1 VCAVIAGSSAFR
13 EHSDLSDI
21 EKPVKY
27 WYGGPM
33 GVVPTPDTKSQK
45 RRRSQRLK
53 ARVSIEVRTQT
64 LEKHTASERTE
75 ALIINA
81 HGGLILLSMKV
92 APDQLVTVV
101 NLKTGDELLSRVTS
115 LGPSFMGKTEVGVEF
130 IKPSPEFWGV
140 ATA

>member
-1 VCAVIAGSSAFR
+1 MA
-13 EHSDLSDI
+13 I
-21 EKPVKY
+21 E
-27 WYGGPM
+27 
-33 GVVPTPDTKSQK
+33 PTPDTKSER

-53 ARVSIEVRTQT
+53 ARVPIEVRSQT
-64 LEKHTASERTE
+64 VEKHTASEKTE

-101 NLKTGDELLSRVTS
+101 NLNTGDELLSRITS

-130 IKPSPEFWGV
+130 IKPSPDFWGV
-140 ATA
+140 PSVPKA

>member
-1 VCAVIAGSSAFR
+1 MA
-13 EHSDLSDI
+13 I
-21 EKPVKY
+21 ES
-27 WYGGPM
+27 
-33 GVVPTPDTKSQK
+33 TPDTKSER

-53 ARVSIEVRTQT
+53 ARVPIEVRAQM
-64 LEKHTASERTE
+64 LEKHTALERTE

-101 NLKTGDELLSRVTS
+101 NLNTGDELLSRVTS

-130 IKPSPEFWGV
+130 IKPSPDFWGV
-140 ATA
+140 KSLPKL

>member
-1 VCAVIAGSSAFR
+1 MAIQPS
-13 EHSDLSDI
+13 
-21 EKPVKY
+21 
-27 WYGGPM
+27 
-33 GVVPTPDTKSQK
+33 PDTKSQK

-53 ARVSIEVRTQT
+53 ARVTIEVRAQT
-64 LEKHTASERTE
+64 AEKQSVTEKTE

-130 IKPSPEFWGV
+130 IKPSPQFWDV
-140 ATA
+140 SPVSSH

>member
-1 VCAVIAGSSAFR
+1 
-13 EHSDLSDI
+13 
-21 EKPVKY
+21 
-27 WYGGPM
+27 M